1 MNSVLLKITI
11 CIAFLTLLTAC
22 GRPKSSGTP
31 APADTPAVPLA
42 TLLASP
48 ADYDGQTVV
57 LRGRVSSQCAALCD
71 FVYSEGASTISI
83 HTDSENTP
91 KLASG
96 QRVRATVAVH
106 HGERQVVLNAVGLEL
121 IPAGGTP

>member
-1 MNSVLLKITI
+1 MNALFLKTTFLF
-11 CIAFLTLLTAC
+11 ALLTLLTAC
-22 GRPKSSGTP
+22 GRPKSVGAP

-57 LRGRVSSQCAALCD
+57 LRGRVASQCAALCD
-71 FVYSEGASTISI
+71 FVYAEGASTATI
-83 HTDSENTP
+83 HTDAGKTP
-91 KLASG
+91 KLATG
-96 QRVRATVAVH
+96 QPVRATVSVH